1 MIRKMAKRAV
11 YLAVI
16 AVIGA
21 FAGCGYSGI
30 NSNSV
35 SDSRAEANRTVP
47 EANIP
52 FPRAPRISL
61 AEAKADFDAGTAVF
75 IDTHSPATYETEHVA
90 GSINVPAT
98 ELAANIDKIP
108 KGKKLIAYCS

>member
-16 AVIGA
+16 AVIGILV
-21 FAGCGYSGI
+21 GCGDSAI
-30 NSNSV
+30 KSNSASNSQV
-35 SDSRAEANRTVP
+35 GANRTVP

-52 FPRAPRISL
+52 FPSVPRISL

-90 GSINVPAT
+90 GSINIPAT
-98 ELAANIDKIP
+98 ELAANIDKVP
-108 KGKKLIAYCS
+108 KDKKIIAYCS

>member
-1 MIRKMAKRAV
+1 MKILILISFAAAAGMLVSCTESARTSDVGFNAV
-11 YLAVI
+11 
-16 AVIGA
+16 
-21 FAGCGYSGI
+21 
-30 NSNSV
+30 
-35 SDSRAEANRTVP
+35 NRPATPTP
-47 EANIP
+47 EAKVP
-52 FPRAPRISL
+52 FPDVPRISL